1 MHLDSMY
8 VLNFLFA
15 PLYFFENVIPNFFPA
30 RCFIFLENFFLTSFP
45 NFTNESV
52 EHVIHMPPVRS
63 ARLIE
68 GAAELLGQ
76 VLALPGLDRPHG
88 GLEIHLV
95 GHEDYRDILGG
106 SHLGDEVPIFYSL
119 VKTVSLCDAVAD
131 NEPLPAPH
139 VLLPHRREL
148 HLAGCVQDVQQTRLG
163 VYHSPLLIRVLNSGI
178 MVVDEVVLDI
188 LKSESGLAYS
198 AVTEH
203 HNAVPPEATRA
214 ACRSRHDLLD

>member
-1 MHLDSMY
+1 MHL
-8 VLNFLFA
+8 
-15 PLYFFENVIPNFFPA
+15 
-30 RCFIFLENFFLTSFP
+30 P

-88 GLEIHLV
+88 GLEVHLV

-119 VKTVSLCDAVAD
+119 VKTVSEIEEKRD
-131 NEPLPAPH
+131 
-139 VLLPHRREL
+139 
-148 HLAGCVQDVQQTRLG
+148 
-163 VYHSPLLIRVLNSGI
+163 
-178 MVVDEVVLDI
+178 
-188 LKSESGLAYS
+188 
-198 AVTEH
+198 
-203 HNAVPPEATRA
+203 
-214 ACRSRHDLLD
+214 